1 MGKTIKEVQDFFNP
15 GLKMRGFLFTMS
27 DPTINTR
34 TSLKILRQTYPEH
47 VLNTVIPR
55 NVDLKDA
62 SFNKQDIF
70 AFSPHSKAAEAY
82 QRLIEEVFP

>member
-1 MGKTIKEVQDFFNP
+1 
-15 GLKMRGFLFTMS
+15 MS
-27 DPTINTR
+27 DPTVNSR
-34 TSLKILRQTYPEH
+34 TSLKILRQTFPEH

-70 AFSPHSKAAEAY
+70 AYNPKSRAAEAY
-82 QRLIEEVFP
+82 ERLIEEVFL